1 MAHLISKL
9 TSIIEQY
16 VYSMTHN
23 SMICSVACNDL
34 INCCIPLKLGVHVHV
49 SKLPDKLML
58 DENWWYIMIVSLTQ
72 YIAVQLYKS
81 SHELEHSLLKVM
93 YYTQYCLYITLKVER
108 G

>member
-1 MAHLISKL
+1 MARLLIIISKL

-16 VYSMTHN
+16 VYSVTHN

-58 DENWWYIMIVSLTQ
+58 DEN
-72 YIAVQLYKS
+72 
-81 SHELEHSLLKVM
+81 
-93 YYTQYCLYITLKVER
+93 
-108 G
+108 